1 MFLMRLVLCIEYYCK
16 MELDIYKI
24 ISKYHVGG
32 YQMHRDFWIEEL

>member
-1 MFLMRLVLCIEYYCK
+1 

-32 YQMHRDFWIEEL
+32 YQVHRDFWMQELQQFHVNPIVDKVS